1 MIKKSSLN
9 WISILLLFGL
19 KLQTAYPILKKNT
32 YKIVFVF
39 SFIWGGLIE
48 LSQKYFFTYRFAEWE
63 DQIANTLGVLL
74 AFVFFKTIAEKLILK
89 YGKQEN

>member
-1 MIKKSSLN
+1 MQS
-9 WISILLLFGL
+9 
-19 KLQTAYPILKKNT
+19 AYPALKKNT

-39 SFIWGGLIE
+39 SFVWGGLIE

-63 DQIANTLGVLL
+63 DQIANILGVLM
-74 AFVFFKTIAEKLILK
+74 AFAFFKNIVEKLIFK